1 LKPQQIVV
9 FKDAGAEAE
18 DVRRLVPRL
27 MINEANTAEFL
38 KIKIPT
44 RTSFPNRLCFYKRFR
59 LGSTMTSTALNS
71 LARASSAYL
80 RSAMHQPI
88 QWHEWGA
95 EAFAVARRE
104 NKPMLLDIGAVW
116 CHWCHVMDRES
127 YDDAEIAAI
136 VNQHFIAVKVDRDE
150 RPDIDSRYQA
160 AVQAVSGQGG
170 WPLTAFLTP
179 DGKPFYGGTYFPPSD
194 GYGRPSFR
202 RVLLSIANAYAEKH
216 GDVVEQAKMVESAI
230 ALSESFAG
238 RSGRVSAGVIAT
250 IQESAFK
257 MFDPQHGGFGQA
269 PKFPHPSA
277 LDLLIE
283 RYAKSPPYRKE
294 RDRMGHPDSSESP
307 DSSERNASLRNLIT
321 TTLEH
326 MARGGVYDQLAGGFH
341 RYSVDERWVVPH
353 FEKMCYDNSEL
364 LKNYVHA
371 YQATGEEFF
380 ADVARDM
387 IRWMDEWLSDRQRG
401 GFYASQDADIS
412 MDDDGDYF
420 TWTLDE
426 ARGVLTKE
434 EAEAAALHYDINE
447 VGEMH
452 HNPAKNVLYVRAPVE
467 EIARRMNLAP
477 ERVRELLATAKK
489 KMYAARLQ
497 RPTPY
502 VDKTVYVGWNSLCVS
517 AYLEAAKV
525 LNLAEARRFALKSL
539 DRVLGEAWK
548 AGSEQKNLAGEAPS
562 ATRTLLH
569 VVSYSDPK
577 ASHREV
583 PGLLDDYA
591 FTALACLDA
600 YEATADLSYFKFARA
615 IADAMIERFYDATSG
630 GFFDSEP
637 VAEGTSLGVLATR
650 RKPLQDSPTPA
661 GNPMAAIA
669 LMRLHH
675 YTGDAAYRDKAE
687 LTLETFAGVAEQ
699 FGIFAATYGIA
710 VVHLVESPLQVVVIA
725 QDGDEDAAGELHAAA
740 VAAFAF
746 NKSAVRLA
754 ANQAAAENLP
764 PALAATIPNLP
775 DLSRKPGSRKSF
787 AVLCSGSAC
796 QPPVSDAADLRNAL
810 EAALHKN

>member
-1 LKPQQIVV
+1 
-9 FKDAGAEAE
+9 
-18 DVRRLVPRL
+18 
-27 MINEANTAEFL
+27 MMTTA
-38 KIKIPT
+38 
-44 RTSFPNRLCFYKRFR
+44 
-59 LGSTMTSTALNS
+59 ALNS

-88 QWHEWGA
+88 QWHEWGE
-95 EAFAVARRE
+95 EAFAIAQRE
-104 NKPMLLDIGAVW
+104 NKPMLLDVGAVW

-127 YDDAEIAAI
+127 YDDPSVAAI
-136 VNQHFIAVKVDRDE
+136 VNEHFVAVKVDRDE
-150 RPDIDSRYQA
+150 RPDIDSRYQS

-179 DGKPFYGGTYFPPSD
+179 DGKPFYGGTYFPPQD

-202 RVLLSIANAYAEKH
+202 RVLLSIAAAYKEKH
-216 GDVVEQAKMVESAI
+216 GDVMEQAAMVESAI
-230 ALSESFAG
+230 AQSESVAG
-238 RSGRVSAGVIAT
+238 RSGRVTLGLIAA
-250 IQESAFK
+250 IQESALK

-269 PKFPHPSA
+269 PKFPHPSV

-283 RYAKSPPYRKE
+283 RYARS
-294 RDRMGHPDSSESP
+294 RDAEPSTGEPGETVP
-307 DSSERNASLRNLIT
+307 TAASLRNVIV

-371 YQATGEEFF
+371 YQATGENFF
-380 ADVARDM
+380 AAVARDI
-387 IRWMDEWLSDRQRG
+387 IRWMDEWLSNRERG

-412 MDDDGDYF
+412 MEDDGDYF
-420 TWTLDE
+420 TWTLNE
-426 ARGVLTKE
+426 GRAVLTGQ
-434 EAEAAALHYDINE
+434 EAEVAALHYDINE

-452 HNPAKNVLYVRAPVE
+452 HNAAKNVLYVRASIE
-467 EIARRMNLAP
+467 EIARRMSLAP
-477 ERVRELLATAKK
+477 DRVEHLLASAKK

-525 LNLAEARRFALKSL
+525 LNLQEAGRFALRSL
-539 DRVLGEAWK
+539 DRVLAEAFK
-548 AGSEQKNLAGEAPS
+548 TADVAGEADKS
-562 ATRTLLH
+562 RATRLAH
-569 VVSYSDPK
+569 VVAYSDPN
-577 ASHREV
+577 AEYREV
-583 PGLLDDYA
+583 PGMLEDYA

-600 YEATADLSYFKFARA
+600 YEAIADLSYFKFARA
-615 IADAMIERFYDATSG
+615 IVDAMIARFFDSTSG

-637 VAEGTSLGVLATR
+637 APDGKNFGVLATR

-669 LMRLHH
+669 LLRMQH
-675 YTGDAAYRDKAE
+675 YSGDSEYREKAE
-687 LTLETFAGVAEQ
+687 QTLETFAGVAGQ

-710 VVHLVESPLQVVVIA
+710 AVHLLESPTQIVVIDEG
-725 QDGDEDAAGELHAAA
+725 DGTADRLWTTAIEE
-740 VAAFAF
+740 FAF
-746 NKSAVRLA
+746 PISALRLA
-754 ANQAAAENLP
+754 ANQVVAENLP
-764 PALAATIPNLP
+764 PLLAETLPNLP
-775 DLSRKPGSRKSF
+775 PLGKGKSF
-787 AVLCSGSAC
+787 AVLCSGNSCLPPAFSAEE
-796 QPPVSDAADLRNAL
+796 LRRAL
-810 EAALHKN
+810 PTALRMAS

>member
-1 LKPQQIVV
+1 
-9 FKDAGAEAE
+9 
-18 DVRRLVPRL
+18 
-27 MINEANTAEFL
+27 
-38 KIKIPT
+38 
-44 RTSFPNRLCFYKRFR
+44 
-59 LGSTMTSTALNS
+59 MTTTTLNS

-88 QWHEWGA
+88 RWQEWGA
-95 EAFAVARRE
+95 EAFAAARRE

-127 YDDAEIAAI
+127 YDDPEIAAI
-136 VNQHFIAVKVDRDE
+136 VNEHFIAVKVDRDE

-202 RVLLSIANAYAEKH
+202 RVLLSIANAYKEKN
-216 GDVVEQAKMVESAI
+216 GDVVEQAKMVENAI
-230 ALSESFAG
+230 AQSESFAG
-238 RSGRVSAGVIAT
+238 RSSRITKGLVDA
-250 IQESAFK
+250 IQESALS
-257 MFDPQHGGFGQA
+257 MFDAQHGGFGKA

-277 LDLLIE
+277 LDVLIE
-283 RYAKSPPYRKE
+283 RYARTSGNESNAPPYRKE
-294 RDRMGHPDSSESP
+294 RDRMGHPE
-307 DSSERNASLRNLIT
+307 LRGVIV

-326 MARGGVYDQLAGGFH
+326 MANGGVYDQLAGGFH
-341 RYSVDERWVVPH
+341 RYSVDESWVVPH

-371 YQATGEEFF
+371 YQATGDEFF
-380 ADVARDM
+380 AGVARDI
-387 IRWMDEWLSDRQRG
+387 IRWMDEWLSDRERG
-401 GFYASQDADIS
+401 GFYASQDADYS

-426 ARGVLTKE
+426 ARAVLTKE
-434 EAEAAALHYDINE
+434 EAQVAALHYDINE
-447 VGEMH
+447 IGEMH

-467 EIARRMNLAP
+467 EIARRTSLAP
-477 ERVRELLATAKK
+477 ERVKELLASAKK

-525 LNLAEARRFALKSL
+525 LQLSEARRFALRSL
-539 DRVLGEAWK
+539 DRVLAEAWK
-548 AGSEQKNLAGEAPS
+548 VEGKHS
-562 ATRTLLH
+562 ARADESPTHSGPASAHLLH
-569 VVSYSDPK
+569 VVAYSDPK
-577 ASHREV
+577 AEHREV
-583 PGLLDDYA
+583 AGMLDDYA

-615 IADAMIERFYDATSG
+615 IADAMIARFFDATSG

-637 VAEGTSLGVLATR
+637 IPEGKGLGVLATP

-669 LMRLHH
+669 LTRLHH
-675 YTGDAAYRDKAE
+675 YTSDASYHDKAE
-687 LTLETFAGVAEQ
+687 DTLETFAGVAGQ
-699 FGIFAATYGIA
+699 FGIFAASYGIA
-710 VVHLVESPLQVVVIA
+710 VIHWLESPVQVVVIEGSG
-725 QDGDEDAAGELHAAA
+725 DGERAEELYAAA
-740 VAAFAF
+740 SAPFAF
-746 NKSAVRLA
+746 TKTTLRVTV
-754 ANQAAAENLP
+754 NQAMPQNLP
-764 PALAATIPNLP
+764 PVLAATIPHLP
-775 DLSRKPGSRKSF
+775 QLGAGKSL
-787 AVLCSGSAC
+787 AVLCSGSVC
-796 QPPVSDAADLRNAL
+796 QPPVADVTALRRTLAEAL
-810 EAALHKN
+810 NNLRQ